1 MLLKPTY
8 PLPPLGGV
16 HILGAMPTYFT
27 KTGAIVGSKDPA
39 SAGTKRAPLLRDSS
53 GY

>member
-1 MLLKPTY
+1 MLLKRTY

-27 KTGAIVGSKDPA
+27 KTGTIVGSKVL
-39 SAGTKRAPLLRDSS
+39 RLQAPRGLHS
-53 GY
+53 